1 MSDFFVSRLGWVNAA
16 VTGNPDGAA
25 SVLIDVID
33 IISSQSISRGIM
45 YEILRWVREV
55 FDWGTDPLHRET
67 VLAPT
72 GMGISSKL
80 AVLM

>member
-55 FDWGTDPLHRET
+55 FDWGDRPFHRET

-72 GMGISSKL
+72 RIGISSKL
-80 AVLM
+80 AILM

>member
-55 FDWGTDPLHRET
+55 FDWGTDPFIARQ
-67 VLAPT
+67 
-72 GMGISSKL
+72 SSL
-80 AVLM
+80 PQGWGFRRSWLF